1 MKYPPF
7 LLLAALAV
15 LSVVQAAWLQFH
27 LPALVATHFNA
38 AGQVDGWMSR
48 AYFLRYELSFTVGT
62 FAVFVALAFLAAVL
76 PAGLVNL
83 PHKDYWLAPERSADT
98 RRRLAGMIL
107 AAGCGAE
114 AFFIFLH
121 QELYLANQRAD
132 HRLPV
137 AAGVTIAVAVVLVA
151 GPAVRPLLRFSRR
164 PPSPAPPA

>member
-1 MKYPPF
+1 MKYPQF

-107 AAGCGAE
+107 ASGCGAE

-121 QELYLANQRAD
+121 QQLYLANQRAD

-137 AAGVTIAVAVVLVA
+137 AAGVTIAVALVLVA
-151 GPAVRPLLRFSRR
+151 GPVLGPLWRFGRPRPRV
-164 PPSPAPPA
+164 PPSA